1 MLQVNLQQDSSPSLK
16 PGLKPGL
23 QPKAQSSFSIH
34 GIGVSGGIAIGKAHL
49 VSNAML
55 EVVHYQLPHKL
66 VEDEIKR
73 FDNAIHTVKKELEA
87 IRSSLSKNAPAE
99 LSAFIGTHLMML
111 ADKSLSELPKDIIRK
126 EHCNAEWA
134 IKQQMDDIV
143 AQFEAIEDAYLRE
156 RQHDVVQVVERVIK
170 VLLGH
175 PAPENSKLGKAAA
188 KQKQNTVIQENKII
202 LVAHDISPADA
213 IQFKQ
218 HNFAAF
224 ITDVGGVTSHTAI
237 LARSLNIPSIV
248 ALQRARDLIDDGELI
263 IVDGSLGVVIVNP
276 SAEILAEYKL
286 RQEQFELEQ
295 QKLKRI
301 KTTKAVTMCGM
312 AIELQANIEVPED
325 VAAVKASGATGIG
338 LYRTEFLFM
347 NKREMPDEEEQFQAY
362 KQVAQAMHGLPV
374 TIRTLDLG
382 ADKQMNPDTVSD
394 CANPALGLRA
404 VRLCLSEPAIFHTQ
418 LRALLRASHY
428 GNIKILIPMLSTLG
442 ELRQTKLFLE
452 RAKLS
457 LRKQNIPFNEN
468 ITLGGMIEVP
478 AAAINA
484 EAFAKELDFLS
495 IGTNDL
501 IQYTLAIDRT
511 DDAVAH
517 LYNPL
522 HPSVLKLIS
531 ITIKAG
537 LKLGKPVAVCGEMA
551 GDAKLTKLLIGM
563 GLRQLS
569 MHPSNVLSVKQQ
581 ILHSQMAV
589 LNSNARTILRHTDL
603 EKIEPLI
610 AKFNL
615 NTL

>member
-1 MLQVNLQQDSSPSLK
+1 M
-16 PGLKPGL
+16 
-23 QPKAQSSFSIH
+23 H
-34 GIGVSGGIAIGKAHL
+34 GIGVSSGIAIGQAHL
-49 VSNAML
+49 VSNALL
-55 EVVHYQLPHKL
+55 EVVHYQLPPQL
-66 VEDEIKR
+66 IEDEITR
-73 FDNAIHTVKKELEA
+73 FNDAILTVKKDLET

-99 LSAFIGTHLMML
+99 LAAFISTHLSML
-111 ADKSLSELPKDIIRK
+111 ADKSLSEVPKEIIRK

-143 AQFEAIEDAYLRE
+143 EQFEAIEDEYLRE
-156 RQHDVVQVVERVIK
+156 RKHDVVQVVERVIK

-175 PAPENSKLGKAAA
+175 PRQAPA
-188 KQKQNTVIQENKII
+188 KQQENAII

-218 HNFAAF
+218 HHFAAF

-248 ALQRARDLIDDGELI
+248 ALQRARDLINDGELI
-263 IVDGSLGVVIVNP
+263 IVDGSLGVVIINP
-276 SAEILAEYKL
+276 SKEILAEYKL
-286 RQEQFELEQ
+286 RQDQWILEQ

-301 KTTKAVTMCGM
+301 KSTKAVTMDGTI
-312 AIELQANIEVPED
+312 IELYANIEVPED
-325 VAAVKASGATGIG
+325 VEAVKASGATGIG

-362 KQVAQAMHGLPV
+362 KQVAEAMHGLPV

-382 ADKQMNPDTVSD
+382 ADKQMNPDSVSE

-404 VRLCLSEPAIFHTQ
+404 VRLCLSEPQIFHTQ

-428 GNIKILIPMLSTLG
+428 GNIKILIPMLSTLA
-442 ELRQTKLFLE
+442 ELRQTKLLLE

-457 LRKQNIPFNEN
+457 LRKQNIPFNEK

-511 DDAVAH
+511 DDTVAH

-537 LKLGKPVAVCGEMA
+537 EKLGKSVAVCGEMA

-569 MHPSNVLSVKQQ
+569 MHPSNLLSVKQQ
-581 ILHSQMAV
+581 ILHSQTAK
-589 LNSNARTILRHTDL
+589 LISNARKVLNHTDL
-603 EKIEPLI
+603 EKIEPLV

-615 NTL
+615 

>member
-1 MLQVNLQQDSSPSLK
+1 L
-16 PGLKPGL
+16 
-23 QPKAQSSFSIH
+23 SSFSIH
-34 GIGVSGGIAIGKAHL
+34 GIGVSSGIAIGHAHL
-49 VSNAML
+49 VSNALL
-55 EVVHYQLPHKL
+55 EVVHYQLPAQL
-66 VEDEIKR
+66 IGNEVAR
-73 FDNAIHTVKKELEA
+73 FSDAILTVKKDLET
-87 IRSSLSKNAPAE
+87 IRSTLSKNAPAE
-99 LSAFIGTHLMML
+99 LGAFINTHLMML
-111 ADKSLSELPKDIIRK
+111 ADKSLSEVPKTIIRK

-143 AQFEAIEDAYLRE
+143 DQFEAIEDEYLRE
-156 RQHDVVQVVERVIK
+156 RKHDVVQVVERVIK

-175 PAPENSKLGKAAA
+175 PSQAPNQTKE
-188 KQKQNTVIQENKII
+188 KQQQESAII

-218 HNFAAF
+218 HHFAAF

-248 ALQRARDLIDDGELI
+248 ALQRARDLINDGELI

-276 SAEILAEYKL
+276 SKDILAEYEL
-286 RQEQFELEQ
+286 RQNQWALEQ

-301 KTTKAVTMCGM
+301 KSTKAITIDGTT
-312 AIELQANIEVPED
+312 IDLYANIEVPED
-325 VAAVKASGATGIG
+325 VDAVKASGATGIG

-347 NKREMPDEEEQFQAY
+347 NKREMPGEEEQFQAY
-362 KQVAQAMHGLPV
+362 KKVAEAMHGLPV

-382 ADKQMNPDTVSD
+382 ADKQMNPDSVSD

-404 VRLCLSEPAIFHTQ
+404 VRLCLSEPQIFHTQ

-428 GNIKILIPMLSTLG
+428 GNIKILIPMLSTLS
-442 ELRQTKLFLE
+442 ELRQTKLLLE

-457 LRKQNIPFNEN
+457 LKKQNILFNEN
-468 ITLGGMIEVP
+468 IALGGMIEVP

-537 LKLGKPVAVCGEMA
+537 AKLGKSVAVCGEMA

-581 ILHSQMAV
+581 VLHSQITK
-589 LNSNARTILRHTDL
+589 LNSNARKILNHTDL
-603 EKIEPLI
+603 EKIEPLV

-615 NTL
+615 H